1 MFFLALYKGEKDFEF
16 IVLAY
21 IEFMHVYAL
30 CLCFFCFT
38 KWENVFESL
47 NKKGEK
53 VFGKKILDL
62 CFVSHL
68 IDAYMFV

>member
-1 MFFLALYKGEKDFEF
+1 MIDKKEEKDFEF
-16 IVLAY
+16 IYAY
-21 IEFMHVYAL
+21 FVFLHILSFMYL
-30 CLCFFCFT
+30 MSSY
-38 KWENVFESL
+38 VFI

-53 VFGKKILDL
+53 VFGKRILDL